1 MLRGHGWS
9 FEAVSRKFRNRAPI
23 QTTPRPQRFPIFVDK
38 PHAGQSRSLLLP
50 PDCFH
55 VSSIVSTIGLKI
67 HYNTSVSR
75 RCILIVHL
83 NVFFHVFLP
92 TRSMKRRSIENVD
105 TRPEGPILCAEKSQ
119 CLTHFHRFSTD
130 RSLRH
135 AF

>member
-9 FEAVSRKFRNRAPI
+9 FEAVSRKFRNRAPV
-23 QTTPRPQRFPIFVDK
+23 QSPPSPQRFSIFVDK
-38 PHAGQSRSLLLP
+38 PHAGQSRSLLLL

-55 VSSIVSTIGLKI
+55 VSSIVSTIRLKI

-75 RCILIVHL
+75 RCILSVRL
-83 NVFFHVFLP
+83 NVFVHVFLRI
-92 TRSMKRRSIENVD
+92 RSMKRRSSDNVD
-105 TRPEGPILCAEKSQ
+105 TRPEGPILCAETSQ
-119 CLTHFHRFSTD
+119 CLTHFYRFSTD